1 MSYGSQMGLEHGS
14 LTPWSVILILIKY
27 HSHHLT
33 SLPFIPNTEAGGF
46 KIKTKFYWG
55 YLTRSTHEYYVEVK
69 MMDTKIQE
77 IRQERIP
84 GAGEVLQRAGNLRL
98 PGELDT
104 EMSNPDIP
112 DTSLWVGQRCNTSDY
127 RWTAGRSSEWEWGQI
142 SMTIH
147 SAQGTKSDS
156 KLKTDPGLLLMVSL
170 DYSSKYDHSFIPF
183 KLLLVSLWPL

>member
-1 MSYGSQMGLEHGS
+1 MLYNVYYQFTDEETESLRNQVTCSMSYGSQMGLEHGS

-112 DTSLWVGQRCNTSDY
+112 DTSL
-127 RWTAGRSSEWEWGQI
+127 
-142 SMTIH
+142 
-147 SAQGTKSDS
+147 
-156 KLKTDPGLLLMVSL
+156 
-170 DYSSKYDHSFIPF
+170 
-183 KLLLVSLWPL
+183 